1 MIEGTGLGLS
11 LSKHFIDGR
20 QDRRRKHAGKRHDV
34 LSLIQGTPAS
44 TVPRPDARV
53 SSVVE
58 LPRSTAPRTVL
69 YIEDNLSNLR
79 LVERILA
86 RRARGKAD
94 LRKARQH
101 RPRTRPQHQL
111 DLVLLDIHLPDIQ
124 GNEILRLLRADARTA
139 HLQIV
144 MISADATSAQI
155 HSLRAAGANDYLT
168 KPIDVCRFLAVVD
181 ATAPRESCA
190 QQAAVNG

>member
-1 MIEGTGLGLS
+1 MG
-11 LSKHFIDGR
+11 
-20 QDRRRKHAGKRHDV
+20 
-34 LSLIQGTPAS
+34 LIQGTPAA

-101 RPRTRPQHQL
+101 RPRARPQHQP

-181 ATAPRESCA
+181 ATAPRESRA